1 MKRFIRELRR
11 REVFRTGGLY
21 VGISWILIEVS
32 SVLIPTFDGPEWIMK
47 AVVIIAFI
55 GFPVMLV
62 LAWIYNLTEHGVEF
76 QGDPTDTM
84 VAPLGTRRMDFV
96 VIGVLT
102 VALIFSVY
110 MNINSGP
117 SIVVEP
123 DPVSILI
130 ADFENT
136 TGDPLFSGTL
146 EEAIQIGIEGASFIT
161 TYDRTAAQQLAN
173 EITPGSILD
182 EAAARLVSVREDIG
196 IVLAG
201 RIEEDDGRYEFVVRA
216 IEPQEG
222 EVIAEADAT
231 AKNKLE
237 VLAAIGELAGDI
249 REELGDENLDRER
262 MAAKETFTAASLEA
276 AKSYTMAQDLQDL
289 GKDEEAIVHYA
300 KAVELDPN
308 FGRAFSGWALSAFNL
323 GRTEEANERWDQALM
338 YMETMTERERMRT
351 LGLYYSVVSRNYP
364 KAIESYQALVEQY
377 PADDSAHNNLAVL
390 HFLTLDFDA
399 ALAEG
404 QKVLDVYPNVAIY
417 RGNMLLFAM
426 YAGDFETAVSEAQ
439 KLLEV
444 EPEYFKAWLPIA
456 ANELLNNDTEAARQ
470 AYQSMAEAGEQG
482 TATATLGL
490 ADTAVFAGD
499 FETARDIIE
508 AGVAQDVA
516 DGSQYVAAA
525 KYLTIADAYAG
536 EGNFAA
542 AADAADRALDVSH
555 SEPWL
560 IGAALN
566 YLSAG
571 QTDKALAI
579 ANELGQEL
587 QPQSR
592 AYGIMIKGLISSQ
605 EGNHIQAIETLT
617 QAIALSDLWLLRFS
631 LGKAYLE
638 GGFYAEALDE
648 FMNCNNRHG
657 EATSLFL
664 DDLPTYRYMVPLS
677 YWLGVA
683 QDELGMVT
691 AAATSFETFV
701 TLRPNGGAMVDDA
714 RQRIP

>member
-11 REVFRTGGLY
+11 REVVRTAGLY
-21 VGISWILIEVS
+21 VGVCWILIEAA
-32 SVLIPTFDGPEWIMK
+32 SVMLPTFDAPEWIMR
-47 AVVIIAFI
+47 AVIIVALV

-62 LAWIYNLTEHGVEF
+62 LAWVYDVTSHGISV
-76 QGDPTDTM
+76 QADPTDT
-84 VAPLGTRRMDFV
+84 VIAPIGSRKMDFA
-96 VIGVLT
+96 VIGVLS

-110 MNINSGP
+110 MNIKSGP
-117 SIVVEP
+117 SVVVEP
-123 DPVSILI
+123 DPLSILI

-146 EEAIQIGIEGASFIT
+146 EEAMQIGIEGASFIT
-161 TYDRTAAQQLAN
+161 TYKRSAAQQLAN
-173 EITPGSILD
+173 EISPGSTLD

-201 RIEEDDGRYEFVVRA
+201 SIEEDDGRYEFIVRA
-216 IEPQEG
+216 IEPREG
-222 EVIAEADAT
+222 EVVAEAEAT
-231 AKNKLE
+231 AKSKLE
-237 VLAAIGELAGDI
+237 VLTAVGELAGDI
-249 REELGDENLDRER
+249 REDLGDDDLDRER

-276 AKSYTMAQDLQDL
+276 AKSYTTAQDLQDL
-289 GKDEEAIVHYA
+289 GKDEEAIPHYT

-308 FGRAFSGWALSAFNL
+308 FGRAYSGWALSAFNL
-323 GRTEEANERWDQALM
+323 GKTEEANALWDKALT

-364 KAIESYQALVEQY
+364 KAIESYQALVDQY

-390 HFLTLDFDA
+390 HFFTLDFAA

-426 YAGDFETAVSEAQ
+426 YAGDFETAVTEAE
-439 KLLEV
+439 KLLET

-456 ANELLNNDTEAARQ
+456 ANALMHNDPEAARQ

-482 TATATLGL
+482 GATATLGL

-499 FETARDIIE
+499 FETARNIIE
-508 AGVAQDVA
+508 AGVEQDVA

-525 KYLTIADAYAG
+525 KYLTIADAYTG
-536 EGNFAA
+536 EGNFVAAAA
-542 AADAADRALDVSH
+542 AADKALEVSH

-560 IGAALN
+560 VGAALT
-566 YLSAG
+566 YLAAG
-571 QTDKALAI
+571 QTEKALAI

-592 AYGIMIKGLISSQ
+592 AYGIMINGLISSQ
-605 EGNHIQAIETLT
+605 EGNHIQAIEALT
-617 QAIALSDLWLLRFS
+617 QAISLSDLWLLRFS
-631 LGKAYLE
+631 LGKAYLA

-648 FMNCNNRHG
+648 FMISKNRHG

-664 DDLPTYRYMVPLS
+664 DDLPTYRYMVPLT

-691 AAATSFETFV
+691 AAAASFESFV

>member
-351 LGLYYSVVSRNYP
+351 LGLTWS
-364 KAIESYQALVEQY
+364 
-377 PADDSAHNNLAVL
+377 
-390 HFLTLDFDA
+390 
-399 ALAEG
+399 
-404 QKVLDVYPNVAIY
+404 
-417 RGNMLLFAM
+417 LL
-426 YAGDFETAVSEAQ
+426 
-439 KLLEV
+439 
-444 EPEYFKAWLPIA
+444 
-456 ANELLNNDTEAARQ
+456 
-470 AYQSMAEAGEQG
+470 
-482 TATATLGL
+482 LGS
-490 ADTAVFAGD
+490 F
-499 FETARDIIE
+499 
-508 AGVAQDVA
+508 
-516 DGSQYVAAA
+516 
-525 KYLTIADAYAG
+525 
-536 EGNFAA
+536 
-542 AADAADRALDVSH
+542 
-555 SEPWL
+555 
-560 IGAALN
+560 
-566 YLSAG
+566 
-571 QTDKALAI
+571 
-579 ANELGQEL
+579 QEL
-587 QPQSR
+587 P
-592 AYGIMIKGLISSQ
+592 
-605 EGNHIQAIETLT
+605 
-617 QAIALSDLWLLRFS
+617 
-631 LGKAYLE
+631 
-638 GGFYAEALDE
+638 
-648 FMNCNNRHG
+648 
-657 EATSLFL
+657 
-664 DDLPTYRYMVPLS
+664 
-677 YWLGVA
+677 
-683 QDELGMVT
+683 
-691 AAATSFETFV
+691 
-701 TLRPNGGAMVDDA
+701 
-714 RQRIP
+714 